1 MLMNAT
7 QFPRMYQHNMLIPWN
22 KDLSCRINSDAS
34 LHTLDHDTLPQPRN
48 QASKLNLKNI
58 SNKERTHPP
67 SLLVIWRWKGVVGCM
82 QTTMNLNLHRQFA
95 AYKHAFINSFI
106 WPSRQHW
113 KMDWGNIASS
123 SFMNQKIRSKND
135 RFPQGDRSREKIHTS
150 SFSDHAGSILS
161 LLTYSNH
168 PGIALEIYI
177 WNWSVST
184 LQSQYIVRE

>member
-1 MLMNAT
+1 MQPNFLECTSTTCSFREIKIWAAESTVMHLFT
-7 QFPRMYQHNMLIPWN
+7 HSIMIH
-22 KDLSCRINSDAS
+22 SCSQEIR
-34 LHTLDHDTLPQPRN
+34 
-48 QASKLNLKNI
+48 QASWIWKIFLI
-58 SNKERTHPP
+58 RKEHTPRV
-67 SLLVIWRWKGVVGCM
+67 SLWSEGEKELVGCM
-82 QTTMNLNLHRQFA
+82 QTTMNINLHRQFA